1 MSELSL
7 RGSSFGEGHGQS
19 SLERDNK
26 EGDIPVWVM
35 TGFSIK
41 EAQRVGLFGNAVQ
54 NGWYISSKAKYMQET
69 DSEQVP
75 LSLIHI

>member
-7 RGSSFGEGHGQS
+7 RESSFDKRDGQS

-35 TGFSIK
+35 ACVRIK
-41 EAQRVGLFGNAVQ
+41 AAQRVGLFGNAVQ
-54 NGWYISSKAKYMQET
+54 NGWYMSSKAKYRRET
-69 DSEQVP
+69 DSKQV
-75 LSLIHI
+75 L